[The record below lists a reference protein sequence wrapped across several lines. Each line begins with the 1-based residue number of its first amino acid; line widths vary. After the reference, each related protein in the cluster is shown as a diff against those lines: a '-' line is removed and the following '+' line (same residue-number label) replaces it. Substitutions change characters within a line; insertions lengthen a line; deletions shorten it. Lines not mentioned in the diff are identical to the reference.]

1 MKIGETIRKYRK
13 QANLTQEQLADYLGV
28 TAPAVNKWEN
38 GASLPDISLVAPIAR
53 VFGIHT
59 DELLSYKET
68 LTDEEIARIGEEFS
82 KRLME
87 GDYEALFAWTMKQ
100 ITDYPNCEKLQAML
114 LPGLDS
120 FRGILGA
127 EHPAQ
132 YDEAIEKA
140 YLRLLG
146 SQDPEMRRMAAY
158 FLFYAY
164 LNREAYDRAEEML
177 TYVSRWDTEHQ
188 KMQALLCVRK
198 GEEAKAWEIYERM
211 ILDGYGTI
219 DHAFMGIYSLA
230 HTQGNREHCAFI
242 IEKQEQIA
250 RTLEIGKYQEVCLR
264 FLQSVEEKEKETAL
278 ELLETMIEGLSDLDG
293 FYHSRLYAH
302 LASNDKSK
310 ENSGFT
316 EFMFRQGLS
325 KDEGLDFLKDDPR
338 FCKIMGQEV
347 QKD

>member
-38 GASLPDISLVAPIAR
+38 GASLPDISLVVPIAR

-82 KRLME
+82 KRSME
-87 GDYEALFAWTMKQ
+87 GNYEALFAWTMKQ
-100 ITDYPNCEKLQAML
+100 ITDYPNCEKLLAAL

-120 FRGILGA
+120 CRGILGA

-132 YDEAIEKA
+132 YDETIEKG

-146 SQDPEMRRMAAY
+146 SQDQEIRRLGAY

-164 LNREAYDRAEEML
+164 LNREEYDRAEEIL
-177 TYVSRWDTEHQ
+177 AYVSRWDTEHQ
-188 KMQALLCVRK
+188 KMQALLCVRR
-198 GEEAKAWEIYERM
+198 GEEAKAWQIYERM

-219 DHAFMGIYSLA
+219 SHAFTGIYSLA
-230 HTQGNREHCAFI
+230 HAQGNREHCMLM
-242 IEKQEQIA
+242 IEKQEQLA
-250 RTLEIGKYQEVCLR
+250 RILEIGKYQEVYLR

-278 ELLETMIEGLSDLDG
+278 ELMETMVEGLSDPDG
-293 FYHSRLYAH
+293 FYKSRLYAH
-302 LASNDKSK
+302 LEQTPRPEKGG
-310 ENSGFT
+310 GFA
-316 EFMFRQGLS
+316 EFMVRQAFG
-325 KDEGLDFLKDDPR
+325 KDESLDFLRDDPR
-338 FCKIMGQEV
+338 FRKVMGQEPP
-347 QKD
+347 KG